1 MKKYILFDL
10 DGTLTDP
17 MMGITKSVKYALEKF
32 NINVDTL
39 EELCKFIGPPLKDSF
54 MDFYNFS
61 EEEAE
66 KGIKFYRERYST
78 KGVYENIVYDGIEDL
93 LKKLKDNN
101 KVLIVATSK
110 PEVFAKQILEHF
122 KLDKYFDYICGS
134 NLDGTRSKKAEVIEY
149 ALNIAGVTEKD
160 EAIMIG
166 DRKHDIIGAKSI
178 NIESIG
184 VLYGYGNFEELEKSG
199 ADYIVKNIEKLD
211 RIINEL

>member
-17 MMGITKSVKYALEKF
+17 MVGITKSVKYALEKF

-66 KGIKFYRERYST
+66 RGVEYYRERYST
-78 KGVYENIVYDGIEDL
+78 KGIYENLVYEAIELL
-93 LKKLKDNN
+93 LKKLKENN

-110 PEVFAKQILEHF
+110 PTVFAKQIIEHF
-122 KLDKYFDYICGS
+122 ELNEYFNYTCGS

-149 ALNIAGVTEKD
+149 ALNAAGVKD
-160 EAIMIG
+160 KSEAIMIG
-166 DRKHDIIGAKSI
+166 DRKHDIIGAKSL
-178 NIESIG
+178 NIDSIG
-184 VLYGYGNFEELEKSG
+184 VLYGYGNVEELKSSG
-199 ADYIVKNIEKLD
+199 ADYIVENVESLERLLITL
-211 RIINEL
+211 